1 MQNETLCINS
11 VVSLWVGQAG
21 VKMNAVQELM
31 TSNASPRQTREGRG
45 PPGKGGQPGKNRESP
60 FLNPSQKSESFFS
73 WAGVRFCRM
82 YRVSRK
88 IVNHF
93 FKNRE
98 SLIIFS

>member
-31 TSNASPRQTREGRG
+31 TSSASPRQTREGRG

-60 FLNPSQKSESFFS
+60 FLNPSQKSESFFLGGCPFLS
-73 WAGVRFCRM
+73 N
-82 YRVSRK
+82 VSR
-88 IVNHF
+88 F
-93 FKNRE
+93 AKNRE
-98 SLIIFS
+98 SIFQKS